1 MKNFIKIMIIISVIM
16 LFFNISKVDTQDL
29 LNDKSVIALIGIIA
43 SLSAIVVLIILIISR
58 KIQNKIKKN

>member
-1 MKNFIKIMIIISVIM
+1 MKTFIKIMIFISVII

-43 SLSAIVVLIILIISR
+43 SLSAIVILIVLIISR

>member
-1 MKNFIKIMIIISVIM
+1 MKTFIKIMIFISVIM

-43 SLSAIVVLIILIISR
+43 SLSAIVILIILIISR
-58 KIQNKIKKN
+58 KIHNKIKKN

>member
-1 MKNFIKIMIIISVIM
+1 MKTFIKIMIFISVIM

-29 LNDKSVIALIGIIA
+29 LDDKSVIALIGIIA
-43 SLSAIVVLIILIISR
+43 SLSAIVILIILIISR

>member
-1 MKNFIKIMIIISVIM
+1 MKTFIKIMIFISVIM

-29 LNDKSVIALIGIIA
+29 LNDKSIIALIGIIA
-43 SLSAIVVLIILIISR
+43 SLSAIVILIILIISR

>member
-1 MKNFIKIMIIISVIM
+1 MKTFIKIMIFISVIM

-43 SLSAIVVLIILIISR
+43 SLSAIVILIILIISR
-58 KIQNKIKKN
+58 KIHDKIKKN

>member
-1 MKNFIKIMIIISVIM
+1 MKTFIKIMIFISVIM

-43 SLSAIVVLIILIISR
+43 SLSAIVILIILIISR

>member
-1 MKNFIKIMIIISVIM
+1 MKTFIKIMILISVIM

-43 SLSAIVVLIILIISR
+43 SLSAIVILIILIISR

>member
-1 MKNFIKIMIIISVIM
+1 MIFISVIM

-43 SLSAIVVLIILIISR
+43 SLSAIVILIILIISR

>member
-1 MKNFIKIMIIISVIM
+1 MKTFIKIMIFISVIM

-43 SLSAIVVLIILIISR
+43 SLSAIVILIILIISR
-58 KIQNKIKKN
+58 KIQNKIKKS

>member
-1 MKNFIKIMIIISVIM
+1 MILISVIM

-43 SLSAIVVLIILIISR
+43 SLSAIVILIILIISR

>member
-1 MKNFIKIMIIISVIM
+1 MKTFIKIMIFISVIM

-43 SLSAIVVLIILIISR
+43 SLSAIVILLILIISR

>member
-1 MKNFIKIMIIISVIM
+1 M

-43 SLSAIVVLIILIISR
+43 SLSAIVILIILIISR